1 MHFLVGN
8 LWVGLGAGFVSGFKT
23 GVDSG
28 FGSGAGS
35 GGLGI
40 APGQAMYNV
49 APCLSPSTQI

>member
-8 LWVGLGAGFVSGFKT
+8 LWVGLGAGFGSGFKT

-35 GGLGI
+35 GGVWAQLQDRRCI
-40 APGQAMYNV
+40 MLPHV
-49 APCLSPSTQI
+49 